1 MEEMVNMANARVYVI
16 SVRAFNAG
24 RLFGKWMRFSA
35 YRNKDEF
42 LEAFRELYKEER
54 NPQLKILDW
63 QDIPSG
69 IVSERFISDNVFK
82 LAKAVYGLSSF
93 ESNAFHLWI
102 THNGFDLSKEDI
114 LSLVQ
119 EFKVSYQGKFKNRK
133 HFGRYY
139 AEESLAITKS
149 SFPDFDFWSFT
160 LQLFKENYVLIG
172 NYVFRNLKPLKASC
186 NN

>member
-24 RLFGKWMRFSA
+24 RLFGKWMRLSA

-42 LEAFRELYKEER
+42 LEAFRELYKEEHS
-54 NPQLKILDW
+54 PQLKILDW

-69 IVSERFISDNVFK
+69 MICERFISDKVFE
-82 LAKAVYGLSSF
+82 LAKAVYRLSSL
-93 ESNAFHLWI
+93 EGNAFHLWI

-114 LSLVQ
+114 YSLVQ

-139 AEESLAITKS
+139 AEKSLAITKS
-149 SFPDFDFWSFT
+149 SFPDFDLWSFT
-160 LQLFKENYVLIG
+160 LQLFKEKYVLLD
-172 NYVFRNLKPLKASC
+172 NYVFKNLRQVKASC